1 MLRFFKIN
9 DPYRLLAI
17 LVVILLCSLPLM
29 INQPEP
35 TRQEIRAMVLG
46 ESVAGGQRMYIEVYD
61 STAPLA
67 GLVFAGM
74 DWVMGRSAT
83 GRDVIAFLLLFF
95 HAAYFAILLI
105 NNKAYND
112 NTYVPGL
119 IYGLLCFV
127 SFDFLSISVE
137 LLGATVLLLALDNL
151 FREIEFRIQRDE
163 TVLNLGVYIGI
174 ASLFVFSYS
183 LFVVAAFVIL
193 AVYARVGIRKSLL
206 LFLGFALPHA
216 FMIMLYFYRGHLT
229 DLWLNFYADN
239 FRITPGGPMST
250 SSIMVLCALPIAY
263 FVVSLFM
270 LTREARF
277 TKYQSQLFQ
286 VMFLWLIFSLIL
298 VLLSRDITPH
308 SFIILIPSLTYFISY
323 SLLLIRR
330 KWIAESALWIF
341 MIGVVSI
348 NYLSFHNNIGVVDY
362 SGLFPPPS
370 PHATAVQGK
379 KVMVLAD
386 DPAIYRNN
394 ELGGYLLNW
403 KVSEDVVTDTDDYR
417 NVLKLDELFTNHP
430 PEVIVDPNNLFP
442 KIVNRI
448 PSLRTKYRKEKEL
461 YWRIGQT
468 PGMVKQ

>member
-17 LVVILLCSLPLM
+17 LILILLCSAPLI
-29 INQPEP
+29 INQPDP
-35 TRQEIRAMVLG
+35 TRQELKSMVLG
-46 ESVAGGQRMYIEVYD
+46 ESLAGGHRMYIEVYD

-67 GLVFAGM
+67 GVAFAVIDWLM
-74 DWVMGRSAT
+74 DRSAI
-83 GRDVIAFLLLFF
+83 GRDILAFLLLFF

-119 IYGLLCFV
+119 IYALLCFV
-127 SFDFLSISVE
+127 SFDFLSVSVE
-137 LLGATVLLLALDNL
+137 LLGATVLLFALDKL

-183 LFVVAAFVIL
+183 LFIVAAFVIL

-216 FMIMLYFYRGHLT
+216 FVIMLYFYRGHLT
-229 DLWLNFYADN
+229 ELWLNFYADN
-239 FRITPGGPMST
+239 FRITPGGPMT
-250 SSIMVLCALPIAY
+250 TASIMMLCALPVGY
-263 FVVSLFM
+263 FVFSLFM

-330 KWIAESALWIF
+330 RRIAETALWVF
-341 MIGVVSI
+341 LVGVLSI
-348 NYLSFHNNIGVVDY
+348 NYLSFSNRRGVIDY

-370 PHATAVQGK
+370 PHAVAVQGK
-379 KVMVLAD
+379 KVMVLGD

-394 ELGGYLLNW
+394 QLGGYLLNW
-403 KVSEDVVTDTDDYR
+403 KMAEELVTDTDDYR
-417 NVLKLDELFTNHP
+417 NVLKLDRLFSTHP
-430 PEVIVDPNNLFP
+430 PDVIVDPNNLFP
-442 KIVNRI
+442 QIINRI
-448 PSLRTKYRKEKEL
+448 PSLKTKYRKDNEL
-461 YWRIGQT
+461 YWKT
-468 PGMVKQ
+468 AN